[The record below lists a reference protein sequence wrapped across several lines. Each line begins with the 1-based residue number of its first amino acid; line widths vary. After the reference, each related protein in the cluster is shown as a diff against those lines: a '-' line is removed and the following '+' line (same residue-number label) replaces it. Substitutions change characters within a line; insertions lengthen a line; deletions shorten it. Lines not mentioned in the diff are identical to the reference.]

1 MILEGGTAYLLSLLS
16 HANKVRLVILHAKF
30 QHYANKNFQ
39 MSKLGLEKEKELEI
53 KLSTFEKAKEFQE
66 KKKKTISVSWTGLK
80 PLTLAKVMTN
90 RGKCLER

>member
-1 MILEGGTAYLLSLLS
+1 MILEGGIAYLLSLLS

-66 KKKKTISVSWTGLK
+66 KKNLSLFHELG
-80 PLTLAKVMTN
+80 
-90 RGKCLER
+90 